1 MKKIIALTAVASLL
15 FISVFA
21 QEKDKEKNEKK
32 EKYKDENA
40 IKGSGNVV
48 TRDVPVQSFS
58 ELEASGV
65 YQLTLIQGAKE
76 GVKIEADDNLQ
87 SLFEVK
93 NDGSKLIVS
102 MKKDTHYESKNK
114 IKVSISFKQIKSL
127 QLKIVG
133 NVTSQGSL
141 SFGDLAWDNKSV
153 GSVNLSFN
161 AKKLDLDNKSVGDV
175 SISGKADEAV
185 IKSKGVGS
193 LDAAKFVVENMDIN
207 NDGVGHAEVNAT
219 KQLKVK
225 ESFMGRVKNVGSA
238 TPKKKVVI

>member
-15 FISVFA
+15 LFSAFA
-21 QEKDKEKNEKK
+21 QKNKNKEKHYEENE
-32 EKYKDENA
+32 
-40 IKGSGNVV
+40 IKGSGNMV
-48 TRDVPVQSFS
+48 TRDVPVQSFT

-87 SLFEVK
+87 DLFEVK
-93 NDGSKLIVS
+93 NEGSKLIVS
-102 MKKDTHYESKNK
+102 MKKDSNYNSKNK
-114 IKVSISFKQIKSL
+114 LKVSISFKQLSNL
-127 QLKIVG
+127 QLRIVG

-141 SFGDLAWDNKSV
+141 SFGNLEWDNKSV
-153 GSVNLSFN
+153 GSVNLAFN
-161 AKKLDLDNKSVGDV
+161 AKKLDLNNKSVGDMNL
-175 SISGKADEAV
+175 SGKADEAV
-185 IKSKGVGS
+185 IKHKGIGS

-207 NDGVGHAEVNAT
+207 NDGMGSVEVNAT

-225 ESFMGRVKNVGSA
+225 DSFMGKVKNVGTA